1 MPAFRSHSTDTV
13 DEAWDAGEM
22 RTRVR
27 EGEKREYYAKIFAW
41 YDPDLDE
48 GNKGT
53 YKFIHHMVG
62 AEGEPGAANVK
73 ACQSAI
79 GVLNGARGGTKIPDA
94 DRQGVWDHVAKHLR
108 DAGLEPAELNE
119 SAAPELAPAS
129 QVDFRLPEMLRQ
141 AQSSEAWA
149 ILPAALEAMLSRPL
163 GQHVA
168 TDALLAVT
176 RPGPKA
182 GRVARVPVLGP
193 ISRRDSFWSMFF
205 GGTSVEGLIKTLR
218 EVEADSSIGTV
229 VLDIDSPGGTVSG
242 IPELVGEVRRLRES
256 KHVVALANS
265 LMASA
270 AYWMGSQAD
279 EVIATPEAGVGSV
292 GVFAVHEDWSKAWE
306 QAGLKL
312 TYISAGKYKTEG
324 NFDEPLSDEA
334 RAHIQGFVDDA
345 YGLFAADVAKGR
357 GVTAEAVRAH
367 YGEGRVLTA
376 KDAKAAGMVDRV
388 AGYEETMRRLMG
400 IKAASEDAVEQRIAG
415 IDGSESASG
424 DASHKDASDGDL
436 ARLAN
441 LRLRLDLADAE
452 FKIRS

>member
-1 MPAFRSHSTDTV
+1 MPAFRSHETDTV
-13 DEAWDAGEM
+13 DVAWDAGEM

-53 YKFIHHMVG
+53 YKFIHHMVETNG
-62 AEGEPGAANVK
+62 DPGAANVK

-119 SAAPELAPAS
+119 SAALELAAVS
-129 QVDFRLPEMLRQ
+129 QVDLRLPEMMKQVR
-141 AQSSEAWA
+141 AEAWA
-149 ILPAALEAMLSRPL
+149 ILPTALQAMLARPTA
-163 GQHVA
+163 QRVA

-182 GRVARVPVLGP
+182 GRVARVPVVGP
-193 ISRRDSFWSMFF
+193 ISRRESFWSIFF
-205 GGTSVEGLIKTLR
+205 GGTSGEGLIKTLR
-218 EVEADSSIGTV
+218 EVEADSSISTV
-229 VLDIDSPGGTVSG
+229 LLDIDSPGGTVSG
-242 IPELVGEVRRLRES
+242 IPELAGEVRRLAGR

-265 LMASA
+265 LTASA
-270 AYWMGSQAD
+270 AYWLASQAD
-279 EVIATPEAGVGSV
+279 EIVAAPEALVGSV
-292 GVFAVHEDWSKAWE
+292 GVFAVHEDWSKVWE

-312 TYISAGKYKTEG
+312 TYITAGKYKVEG

-334 RAHIQGFVDDA
+334 RAHIQGIVDDA
-345 YGLFAADVAKGR
+345 YSLFVSDVAKGR
-357 GVTAEAVRAH
+357 GVSAETVRAD
-367 YGEGRVLTA
+367 YGEGRVFTA

-388 AGYEETMRRLMG
+388 AGFEETIRRLTG
-400 IKAASEDAVEQRIAG
+400 IKSEADALPLSQ
-415 IDGSESASG
+415 G
-424 DASHKDASDGDL
+424 DNSASDGGRGL
-436 ARLAN
+436 LENQRRRLEI
-441 LRLRLDLADAE
+441 AE
-452 FKIRS
+452 RFTFWQPDRAAQVTDKEMKR